1 MRIEILPLFI
11 FPGVLSFR
19 STTYIYFYRRNKM
32 KYIFCTALILFAA
45 TGIFAQGRTISQ
57 TEFESV
63 LKNPNKMAPVIWKGK
78 TWRMIITTE
87 VKAEGQKPV
96 DSSTKSITEFAS
108 GQTSRVIL
116 EIRQGSK
123 ITQSEKIRIKDKI
136 YIRNGD
142 EAWTVEAFEEK
153 QRAETTGT
161 TASTAPA
168 NSKFER
174 QTEFK
179 YLGSEV
185 FNNQKTNVYAEVIK
199 RKSTDP
205 ALKTSYTQ
213 TMKYWLNEDGTLL
226 RDDLVMEGRNET
238 GAFYNRRTI
247 IYELD
252 PNIKIEA
259 PAIN

>member
-1 MRIEILPLFI
+1 
-11 FPGVLSFR
+11 
-19 STTYIYFYRRNKM
+19 M
-32 KYIFCTALILFAA
+32 KNIFCAALILFA
-45 TGIFAQGRTISQ
+45 GIGVFAQERTISEA
-57 TEFESV
+57 EFLSV
-63 LKNPNKMAPVIWKGK
+63 LKNPNKIAPAVWQGK

-87 VKAEGQKPV
+87 TKAEGQKPL
-96 DSSTKSITEFAS
+96 DSSTKSITEFAP

-123 ITQSEKIRIKDKI
+123 ITKSAKIRIKDKI
-136 YIRNGD
+136 YKRNGD

-161 TASTAPA
+161 TASTVPA
-168 NSKFER
+168 ESKFER

-185 FNNQKTNVYAEVIK
+185 FNNQKTNVYAEIIK

-205 ALKTSYTQ
+205 TLKSTFTQ

-226 RDDLVMEGRNET
+226 REDLVIESRNET
-238 GAFYNRRTI
+238 GTFNNRRTM

-259 PAIN
+259 PTVN